1 MRTAQRDQTGMT
13 TFGSTFTDAAAGSGV
28 ASNGILYTYVRA
40 ATGAYTFR
48 FDTGLTPVSMTA
60 SGNLASV
67 QAAAFSALGPGTF
80 TVHTLTANAAANG
93 NGSWLCT
100 ARDKR

>member
-1 MRTAQRDQTGMT
+1 MRTTQRDQGGMT
-13 TFGSTFTDAAAGSGV
+13 TFGSTFTDAASGSGT
-28 ASNGILYTYVRA
+28 ASNGIPYTYVRA

-48 FDTGLTPVSMTA
+48 FDNSLTPVSMAT
-60 SGNLASV
+60 SGNLASI
-67 QAAAFSALGPGTF
+67 QATAFSALGPGTF
-80 TVHTLTANAAANG
+80 TVHTLVANAAANG